1 MNAPTTAVAVTVA
14 SVEGV
19 TATGVRWRMG
29 SWRAAGDVRGRH
41 LLARRWA
48 RELVTGRLGRDWEG
62 FAPSEPGRKPR
73 LLGPPG
79 VDVSISHGDDTL
91 LVAVVGSGLVGA
103 DVEDEPF
110 AAFQAPSLVRRM
122 CSPAELAELAALAG
136 LDMPWALRRR
146 ILASAWTVKE
156 ATLKARGVGLAEDPR
171 SVEVDLAALAAG
183 GAASGPAVAIVHLV
197 DGRAAV
203 EHPGNDGAPSAWEGA
218 PGGRGDRI

>member
-29 SWRAAGDVRGRH
+29 SWLAAGDVHGRH

-156 ATLKARGVGLAEDPR
+156 ATLKAHGWGLARDPR
-171 SVEVDLAALAAG
+171 EVAVDLDDLLALG
-183 GAASGPAVAIVHLV
+183 REHGPERAIVHV
-197 DGRAAV
+197 T
-203 EHPGNDGAPSAWEGA
+203 
-218 PGGRGDRI
+218 GGRTLVRHP